1 MFRTSQIVHASTSS
15 TVTNFT
21 VANRPLLRCAANTS
35 RVVLRVACAIL
46 FCAPM
51 AQAADYTPP
60 AAYDSWL
67 ANVFYT
73 VALATAVVILFQ
85 KIWPKREPTI
95 EREFVSKA
103 DLEKWCAL
111 RHGGQESDIQALTR
125 RFESAELSRVKAER
139 IHEER
144 AAKLHER
151 VDRLTRVTYSIA
163 GKLGI
168 NTAE

>member
-1 MFRTSQIVHASTSS
+1 
-15 TVTNFT
+15 VT
-21 VANRPLLRCAANTS
+21 
-35 RVVLRVACAIL
+35 CAIL
-46 FCAPM
+46 FCAPL
-51 AQAADYTPP
+51 AHAADYTPP

-67 ANVFYT
+67 ANVFYS
-73 VALATAVVILFQ
+73 VALATAGVILFQ

-111 RHGGQESDIQALTR
+111 RHGGQENAIQSLTH
-125 RFESAELSRVKAER
+125 RFESAEISRVKAER
-139 IHEER
+139 VHEER

-163 GKLGI
+163 GALGV